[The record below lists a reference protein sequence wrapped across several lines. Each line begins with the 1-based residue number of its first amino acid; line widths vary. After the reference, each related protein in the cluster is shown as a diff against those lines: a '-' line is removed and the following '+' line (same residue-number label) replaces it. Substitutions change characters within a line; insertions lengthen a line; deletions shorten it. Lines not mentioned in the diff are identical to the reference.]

1 MRRVLF
7 QGSPIKKT
15 YIAPGMSSA
24 MLEMT
29 PQLILQQTEEAEE
42 ELLMG
47 FLFHC
52 RPLSLSAEIQR
63 TETSILPEP
72 YEQDILLPDRM
83 DPVRWWRA
91 LQLFEAIPVVNENIL
106 PLDLLLANL
115 FLATRRHEPG
125 SYVQMVTARALNA
138 LAPDQSYD
146 EIMSRPVPIE
156 IINLL
161 VQLAEEG
168 YELSSALYCVS
179 DEIATGTVCWS
190 RELERIGVKHPDWWQ
205 ARHAA
210 RAGMSERY
218 APYLASYAAWR
229 GYSYQ
234 PGIDQK
240 KSIELHV
247 IEQYLYEVVER
258 GIEQQNG
265 EGITVMLAI
274 AREEIETDDLLEL
287 LEKQHPKQAAT
298 EKSQQIILQLILRP
312 EPQQRM
318 QEIVAWFVE
327 HHMQEAS
334 TLDEV
339 GNRQRDYLERLKQLY
354 EQWEQPPIVHP
365 LVSSEHFPVA
375 DRVSGG
381 DQQQVC
387 KA

>member
-7 QGSPIKKT
+7 QGSPMKKT
-15 YIAPGMSSA
+15 YMAPSMSPA
-24 MLEMT
+24 MLEIT
-29 PQLILQQTEEAEE
+29 PQMILQQTEEAEE

-52 RPLSLSAEIQR
+52 RPQSLSEETQR
-63 TETSILPEP
+63 IETSILPEP
-72 YEQDILLPDRM
+72 YEQDTLLPDRM

-91 LQLFEAIPVVNENIL
+91 LQLFEATPVVNENIL

-125 SYVQMVTARALNA
+125 SYVQKVTARALRA

-156 IINLL
+156 IINTL

-179 DEIATGTVCWS
+179 DEIAAGTVCWS
-190 RELERIGVKHPDWWQ
+190 KALERIGVKHPDWRQ

-210 RAGMSERY
+210 RARMSEQY

-258 GIEQQNG
+258 GIEQQYG
-265 EGITVMLAI
+265 EGMTIMLAI
-274 AREEIETDDLLEL
+274 ARMEIETDDLLEL
-287 LEKQHPKQAAT
+287 LEKQHPKQAIAGQSPQT
-298 EKSQQIILQLILRP
+298 ILQQILRP

-327 HHMQEAS
+327 YHIQEAS
-334 TLDEV
+334 TSDEV
-339 GNRQRDYLERLKQLY
+339 ENRQRNYLEKLKQLY
-354 EQWEQPPIVHP
+354 ARWEQLPIVHP
-365 LVSSEHFPVA
+365 LVSSEHFPIA
-375 DRVSGG
+375 DRVSRV
-381 DQQQVC
+381 DQ
-387 KA
+387 